1 MVPASGK
8 GSSGVGMMGDEGL
21 CTTGGCWVAAGTELC
36 EVKVVGKLLRP
47 VCPAGGGGLTFSCG
61 GRGRETTEASSV
73 TEEAA
78 QDGLRGV
85 WVWVCSRLIRFVG
98 G

>member
-21 CTTGGCWVAAGTELC
+21 CTAGGCWVAAGTELC
-36 EVKVVGKLLRP
+36 EVKLVGKLLRP
-47 VCPAGGGGLTFSCG
+47 GLVVVCPAGGGGLTGSCG

-73 TEEAA
+73 TEVAA

-85 WVWVCSRLIRFVG
+85 
-98 G
+98 